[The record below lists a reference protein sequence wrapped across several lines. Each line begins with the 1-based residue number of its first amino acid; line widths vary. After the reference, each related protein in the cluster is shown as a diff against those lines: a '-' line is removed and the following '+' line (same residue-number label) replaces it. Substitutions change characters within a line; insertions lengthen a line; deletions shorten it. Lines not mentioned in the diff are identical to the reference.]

1 MSLNG
6 SHQKNNQQ
14 FEQHNGFDFP
24 FTTAADIRMLILD
37 VDGVMT
43 NGSIIMDQHG
53 DEWKAFNVRDGHG
66 IKMLQ
71 RANIKIAIIT
81 GRTSKVVAAR
91 AGDLGIEYVIQ
102 EGTLGLMHAVKRFDP
117 DRGFRLKTYASY
129 WIRASIHDFILRSW
143 SIVKMGTNKLQR
155 RIFAGLQKA
164 ECAIAALEGRNLKE
178 IAEQHGTSG
187 ESYQAIAASFL
198 RRDFSIDSDNGDE
211 GHVLELPAPDDTP
224 EQHLAEKDWTAYAKQ
239 QLKQAMDTLS
249 DRDRYI
255 IRQRRLMDPPA
266 TLKELSVELGVSIER
281 VRQLEARAMKKMGEA
296 CADVPFEG

>member
-1 MSLNG
+1 MSKSSSLKALT
-6 SHQKNNQQ
+6 SLDRFYQELRKIPQLSREEEDVLARKWQDDHDLMAVQ
-14 FEQHNGFDFP
+14 E
-24 FTTAADIRMLILD
+24 LI
-37 VDGVMT
+37 
-43 NGSIIMDQHG
+43 S
-53 DEWKAFNVRDGHG
+53 
-66 IKMLQ
+66 
-71 RANIKIAIIT
+71 ANLH
-81 GRTSKVVAAR
+81 SVAAIVR
-91 AGDLGIEYVIQ
+91 EYRHFGLPEEDLIQ

-117 DRGFRLKTYASY
+117 DRGFRMKTYASY

-164 ECAIAALEGRNLKE
+164 ECAIAALEGRNLDEVAK
-178 IAEQHGTSG
+178 QHGTSG
-187 ESYQAIAASFL
+187 QSYQAIAASFL

-224 EQHLAEKDWTAYAKQ
+224 EQHLEEKDWAAYARQ
-239 QLKQAMDTLS
+239 QLQQAMDTLS

-266 TLKELSVELGVSIER
+266 TLKALSEELGVSIER
-281 VRQLEARAMKKMGEA
+281 VRQLEARAMKKMGEV